1 MIDPGDIQEQLDKV
15 PFEPFR
21 MRLVNGVHYDVE
33 HADSITLMDRYA
45 FFAPPKSGWFI
56 LDYGAIVSLESLR
69 DD

>member
-45 FFAPPKSGWFI
+45 LFRSAKIRLVYSGLWRYRKLGEFA
-56 LDYGAIVSLESLR
+56 
-69 DD
+69 